1 MAKAM
6 AKARTTRHIGPAAAL
21 ALAVLLALG
30 LTLGVAGAIAQA
42 NSGKVA
48 SSRTAVSDMSLA
60 DETSAAASEG
70 AGGSFLLAVVSDD
83 GSYLVEPSEVQYTSG
98 QTARAA
104 LEATSYQFV
113 FSSSGFLQSVKG
125 HAPQNATYLYCYT
138 DYASRTSNL
147 FDDIDASTLTSV
159 YISAYSSGA
168 GEGHVAALDAMSTYN
183 EHAGGLHNY
192 DAAVQAYNAIA
203 TGLPTATSDGAQTL
217 ASNLLSAIQDYDDMM
232 QGTQYPVEFAVTRGG
247 SSYSAYTATLT
258 DQYGNQTQAEN
269 GIANVVAGT
278 YSYEVADADG
288 KNLVRGTSFVVSEGA
303 EGLEITAD
311 LPSGNWFGSIQLIA
325 KSDNSTA
332 CPAISGSAASRQV
345 TYAVPDT
352 TSAYADLYT
361 RVTASGYLQSISD
374 YQTAYPLY
382 AVYTGVNGTAYTQTV
397 GYNASSYAPQN
408 MVAQGLGTNDVD
420 FEIRHYLNDA
430 HTQMQVEVCS
440 TSLLRSPTLSSISVV
455 GDNQEYMTGFAA
467 STLSYD
473 VVVGSDTL
481 TIAPTAFVKDSDRYS
496 VTVDGEALSEDGT
509 ATVSLPDSASTAP
522 YQVPVT
528 VTLDDDSSLTR
539 TYTLNI
545 TKAGLI
551 EQAFTHDSNVTVKV
565 CNAAGSVVEPV
576 SESSTQTVF
585 KLIEGQSYKYVG
597 TRDTYYHVSKEFEA
611 SGDTT
616 AVSTPS
622 NSDLVQKIVLA
633 YDGFYDLDPSKD
645 SSFPDASTNMHEHT
659 YTVPDNEH
667 RSSMRVVPASGA
679 DPEEY
684 TVSYAFSSQTDGS
697 DVTGELTYTEDTK
710 YNSKYHKGSLSG
722 LVRNGG
728 YGNSVLLTVTME
740 DATSAGETQYQEYNA
755 SVVRKL
761 TLSSVSASSDSGPL
775 VMTQTA
781 TASAD
786 EPVTGFD
793 ASVTDYTVGVPSGT
807 DSVDIGFRFPQM
819 SSISVVSGGYTA
831 TLDGKTTPYQS
842 DGVQNTQTV
851 VLDTSQ
857 SSQTFEIVVSHE
869 DPSSQ
874 STTYKITVQQLPRVS
889 MRFVTSPD
897 TANINLIEDSS
908 GNRIMPA
915 SDGTYTVVDGYSYTW
930 TAVASG
936 YVGQTGT
943 FTAADGLRVTVSLT
957 AADPNPAI
965 DTAISAEWPLFRKDS
980 TNNSVIDGP
989 TPTSADDTVLY
1000 WATQLGSG
1008 YDSSAAGCPILVDGY
1023 LYTYARNQIYKLD
1036 TVTGEVVA
1044 QGSMAGTSS
1053 FAITPMT
1060 YAQGMVFV
1068 GLSNGR
1074 VQAFNA
1080 KTLES
1085 LWVYTSPNGGQPNCP
1100 ISYSDGK
1107 IYTGFWNYT
1116 KMCDFVCLTI
1126 TDEDPTQTAET
1137 KQPLWTNP
1145 HYGGYYWAGAYA
1157 GENFVLEGSD
1167 NAALAEVLSVD
1178 ATVSASGTVY
1188 SFDPDTGKILDQI
1201 DSYPGGVEIGNIRST
1216 IQFDTATSTAYYVSR
1231 NGYFVS
1237 VKVNSDG
1244 TFDHGSI
1251 KTLKLVN
1258 NNPSGV
1264 VSSTATPVIY
1274 NGRAYID
1281 ADSGSYNAYDG
1292 QCVDVIDL
1300 DSWSIAYTVN
1310 MGGRAQSTPVLT
1322 TAYESTDGYVYL
1334 YFFDNFT
1341 PGKLR
1346 YFKDQPGQT
1355 SAIDGEVE
1363 TTTSAGSTI
1372 YHNVASV
1379 LFCPAQAQAQYCICS
1394 PVVDSNGTIYFKND
1408 SAYMMAVGAT
1418 IDSLEVTQNPD
1429 TTQYPLNG
1437 ELDTTGIKVVA
1448 HYSNGTAR
1456 DITEYVQYS
1465 HDDFSTVGEYEV
1477 TVKFPYTMYQC
1488 KSTSDKI
1495 GVAPDYNYDCP
1506 TTSFKVSVAEE
1517 MAAHITTTELP
1528 DGLAATAL
1536 QRTAY
1541 SATLEAVADPAEI
1554 TWTMS
1559 GTLPEGLSFD
1569 ASTAMITGYPAAGTG
1584 GVYNLSFTATNSVG
1598 SDAKDLALTID
1609 ETPVVTS
1616 DTLENAKT
1624 GVEYSAKL
1632 QATGYPQDFTWTHN
1646 TSIGG
1651 SSNKLPAGLTLSADG
1666 TISGTPTEG
1675 GTFRFYVNA
1684 SNDAGSGDGHTSTAK
1699 LVTLTV
1705 EDTRVAPSIVTTSL
1719 GDALVG
1725 SDYSAT
1731 LQVGGYPAPAVTVS
1745 GLPDGLAFDASTL
1758 TISGKPTT
1766 AGEYTVKVEAA
1777 NGKSPDATATLKL
1790 TVTQSPAIATSA
1802 LGNALLGS
1810 NYSQTIEVAGTP
1822 TPEVAVSG
1830 LPEGLAY
1837 DDATRKI
1844 SGVPTQQGTFDV
1856 TVRASNGIEP
1866 AATRVLTLMV
1876 TSPAS
1881 IVTDSL
1887 ASGEVGKAYS
1897 QQILTS
1903 GTPSPTVEVSGLP
1916 AGLAYS
1922 NGAIVGVPTQDGTF
1936 EVTLSAGNGVGAA
1949 ASSKLQLFVDKASV
1963 PVKVVTTELPSVAQG
1978 QSYSQT
1984 LTINGYPMP
1993 TTTVTGL
2000 PAGLAYD
2007 DATRTISGTP
2017 TAAPGSY
2024 TVTVTASNTAGDSD
2038 TATMTLVVGEPLEAP
2053 QITTVEL
2060 ANPVI
2065 GYDYNQAI
2073 EATGNPA
2080 PTVTVEGLPEG
2091 LTYADGKIAGMVE
2104 SVGAGSY
2111 TVTVSAV
2118 NGVAPAAQREF
2129 TIQITQAPEV
2139 LTTSLDEGMVSVAY
2153 SQTIEATGI
2162 PTPTIE
2168 VSGLPAGL
2176 AFDASSQTISGTPTE
2191 AGSYTVRVVATN
2203 GAGARFVVD
2212 LPLEVVEYGEAP
2224 TIVTASLDDATTG
2237 VEYSQTIEVTGSPA
2251 PKVTVTGLPNGLTF
2265 DASTLKIGG
2274 TPTRTGTYNVV
2285 VRADNGYGDA
2295 AELRT
2300 TIAVAKGS
2308 MTWTRLAGSTRLN
2321 TMQAL
2326 AQEGYSDSSCSDIL
2340 LAYGWGYADALTAS
2354 SLSGLWDAPIVTTD
2368 SWELSDEARSEI
2380 ARLSNGSTTVHILG
2394 GTGVVSNAVASQVAS
2409 LPGVASVDRIA
2420 GESRV
2425 DTGLKIYEAGEG
2437 SWGDTCI
2444 ITNAWNYADALGIG
2458 SWAAVAG
2465 APIFGTTGGQL
2476 NDYEAEA
2483 IRTGG
2488 FTNIL
2493 VLGGDAAVD
2502 YNAVKSKLGKG
2513 YSYTRLAGS
2522 TRLETSKLVAYWTT
2536 GDENN
2541 CGFEANFM
2549 PEKADRLTFDGMGV
2563 ATAWN
2568 YPDALVSV
2576 DVLARQHSVM
2586 LLLDD
2591 SDESYGNV
2599 ASIVGGHKNSMT
2611 KGYIFGGSSAV
2622 STTVERWLNE
2632 ASN

>member
-6 AKARTTRHIGPAAAL
+6 SKTRSTRHIGLTAAF

-42 NSGKVA
+42 NSGKIA

-60 DETSAAASEG
+60 DETSATTSEG

-98 QTARAA
+98 QTAQAA

-147 FDDIDASTLTSV
+147 FADIDASTLASV
-159 YISAYSSGA
+159 FISAYSSGA

-183 EHAGGLHNY
+183 EHTGGLHKY
-192 DAAVQAYNAIA
+192 DAAVQAYNAIV

-217 ASNLLSAIQDYDDMM
+217 ANNLLAAIQDYDDMM
-232 QGTQYPVEFAVTRGG
+232 EGTHYPVEFAVTRGG

-269 GIANVVAGT
+269 GTANVIAGT
-278 YSYEVADADG
+278 YSYEVSDADG
-288 KNLVRGTSFVVSEGA
+288 KNLVRGTNFVVPEGA
-303 EGLEITAD
+303 EDLNIAAD
-311 LPSGNWFGSIQLIA
+311 LPSSNWFGSIQLIA
-325 KSDNSTA
+325 KSDNSTT
-332 CPAISGSAASRQV
+332 CPVLSGTVADRQI

-352 TSAYADLYT
+352 TSAYTDLYT
-361 RVTASGYLQSISD
+361 RVTASGYLQSITN

-382 AVYTGVNGTAYTQTV
+382 AVYTGVNGTAYTQVV
-397 GYNASSYAPQN
+397 GYNASSFASQN

-455 GDNQEYMTGFAA
+455 GDNQEYMTGFTA

-473 VVVGSDTL
+473 IVVGSSTL
-481 TIAPTAFVKDSDRYS
+481 TIAPTAFIKDSDRYS
-496 VTVDGEALSEDGT
+496 VTVGGQALSDDGT
-509 ATVSLPDSASTAP
+509 ATVNLPDSASTTP
-522 YQVPVT
+522 YQVPVV
-528 VTLDDDSSLTR
+528 VTLDNDRSLTR
-539 TYTLNI
+539 TYMLNI
-545 TKAGLI
+545 TKADLL
-551 EQAFTHDSNVTVKV
+551 EQTFTHDSNVTLKV
-565 CNAAGSVVEPV
+565 HNAAGSIVEPV
-576 SESSTQTVF
+576 STSGTQTVF
-585 KLIEGQSYKYVG
+585 ELIEGQSYTYVG
-597 TRDTYYHVSKEFEA
+597 TRDTYYHVSKEFKA
-611 SGDTT
+611 SADTIG
-616 AVSTPS
+616 VSTPS
-622 NSDLVQKIVLA
+622 NSDLLQKIVLA
-633 YDGFYDLDPSKD
+633 SDGYYDLDPEKD
-645 SSFPDASTNMHEHT
+645 SSYPDTSTGMHEHT
-659 YTVPDNEH
+659 YTVADNEQ
-667 RSSMRVVPASGA
+667 RSFLRVVPASTA
-679 DPEEY
+679 DPSTY
-684 TVSYAFSSQTDGS
+684 TVSYAFNSQVNGN
-697 DVTGELTYTEDTK
+697 DVTGKLIYTDDTK
-710 YNSKYHKGSLSG
+710 YNSRYHKGSLNG

-728 YGNSVLLTVTME
+728 YGNSVLLTVTMK

-755 SVVRKL
+755 SVARTL

-781 TASAD
+781 TVGAE

-793 ASVTDYTVGVPSGT
+793 AGVTDYTVGVPSGT

-819 SSISVVSGGYTA
+819 SSASVVSGGYTV
-831 TLDGKTTPYQS
+831 TLDGKITPYQS
-842 DGVQNTQTV
+842 AGVQNTQTV
-851 VLDTSQ
+851 ALDTTR

-869 DPSSQ
+869 DATSTP
-874 STTYKITVQQLPRVS
+874 TTYKVTVQQLPKVNVS
-889 MRFVTSPD
+889 FVTTPD

-908 GNRIMPA
+908 GNRIMPS
-915 SDGTYTVVDGYSYTW
+915 SDGTYAVVKDYAYTW
-930 TAVASG
+930 TASASG
-936 YVGQTGT
+936 YVGKTGT
-943 FTAADGLRVTVSLT
+943 FTAAEGLRVKVNLT
-957 AADPNPAI
+957 AADPNPNI
-965 DTAISAEWPLFRKDS
+965 DATISAEWPLFRKDS
-980 TNNSVIDGP
+980 TNNSVISDP

-1000 WATQLGSG
+1000 WATQLGKG
-1008 YDSSAAGCPILVDGY
+1008 YDSGAAGCPILVDGY
-1023 LYTYARNQIYKLD
+1023 LYTYAKNQIYKLD
-1036 TVTGEVVA
+1036 TVTGKVVA
-1044 QGSMAGTSS
+1044 QGAMAGTSS

-1060 YAQGMVFV
+1060 YADGMVFV

-1107 IYTGFWNYT
+1107 IYTGFWNFT
-1116 KMCDFVCLTI
+1116 KMCDFVCLTV
-1126 TDEDPTQTAET
+1126 TDEDPTQTAEA

-1167 NAALAEVLSVD
+1167 NAVLAEVLSVD
-1178 ATVSASGTVY
+1178 ASVDASGIVY
-1188 SFDPDTGKILDQI
+1188 SFDPDTGKVLDQI
-1201 DSYPGGVEIGNIRST
+1201 DSYPGDVEIGNIRST

-1237 VKVNSDG
+1237 VKVNEDG

-1346 YFKDQPGQT
+1346 YFKDKPGQT
-1355 SAIDGEVE
+1355 AAIDGEVE
-1363 TTTSAGSTI
+1363 TTTSGGSTV
-1372 YHNVASV
+1372 YHDVASV

-1429 TTQYPLNG
+1429 TMQYPIKG

-1448 HYSNGTAR
+1448 HYSNGTTR
-1456 DITEYVQYS
+1456 DITKYVQYS
-1465 HDDFSTVGEYEV
+1465 HDDFNTVGKYDV
-1477 TVKFPYTMYQC
+1477 TVKFPYTMYQNGA
-1488 KSTSDKI
+1488 KTESI
-1495 GVAPDYNYDCP
+1495 GNPPDYNYKCP
-1506 TTSFKVSVAEE
+1506 TTSFTVSVAEE

-1528 DGLAATAL
+1528 DGLAATKL

-1541 SATLEAVADPAEI
+1541 SAKLEAVADPAEI

-1559 GTLPEGLSFD
+1559 GTLPEGLSFN

-1584 GVYNLSFTATNSVG
+1584 GVYNLSFTAANSVG
-1598 SDAKDLALTID
+1598 SDTKNLTLTID
-1609 ETPVVTS
+1609 ETPDVTS

-1651 SSNKLPAGLTLSADG
+1651 SSNKLPAGLALSADG
-1666 TISGTPTEG
+1666 TISGTPTEA
-1675 GTFRFYVNA
+1675 GTFKFYVNA
-1684 SNDAGSGDGHTSTAK
+1684 SNDAGSDDKHTSTAK
-1699 LVTLTV
+1699 LITLTV
-1705 EDTRVAPSIVTTSL
+1705 EDTRVAPSIVTASL
-1719 GDALVG
+1719 SDALVG
-1725 SDYSAT
+1725 AAYSAT
-1731 LQVGGYPAPAVTVS
+1731 LQVGGYPAPDVVVS
-1745 GLPDGLAFDASTL
+1745 GLPDGLKFDASTL
-1758 TISGKPTT
+1758 AISGTPTT
-1766 AGEYTVKVEAA
+1766 AGVYPLQVEAA
-1777 NGKSPDATATLKL
+1777 NGKNPDAKASLTL
-1790 TVTQSPAIATSA
+1790 TVTQPAAIATTS
-1802 LGNALLGS
+1802 LGDALLGS
-1810 NYSQTIEVAGTP
+1810 SYSQAIEVTGVP
-1822 TPEVAVSG
+1822 TAKVSVSG

-1837 DDATRKI
+1837 DGATRKI

-1856 TVRASNGIEP
+1856 TVSASNGIGSE
-1866 AATRVLTLMV
+1866 ATKVFSLMV
-1876 TSPAS
+1876 ASPAT

-1903 GTPSPTVEVSGLP
+1903 GTPAPTVEVSGLP
-1916 AGLAYS
+1916 AGLTYS

-1936 EVTLSAGNGVGAA
+1936 EVTLSARNGIGTA
-1949 ASSKLQLFVDKASV
+1949 ASSKLRLFIDKASV

-1978 QSYSQT
+1978 QFYSQT

-1993 TTTVTGL
+1993 TTSVTGV

-2053 QITTVEL
+2053 QIMTVEL

-2065 GYDYNQAI
+2065 GYDYNQAV

-2091 LTYADGKIAGMVE
+2091 LSYADGKITGMVE

-2129 TIQITQAPEV
+2129 TIQVTQAPEV

-2153 SQTIEATGI
+2153 SQTIEVTGI
-2162 PTPTIE
+2162 PMPTIE

-2176 AFDASSQTISGTPTE
+2176 AFDASSQTISGTPTV

-2203 GAGARFVVD
+2203 GAGARCVVD

-2224 TIVTASLDDATTG
+2224 AIVTTSLDDATTG
-2237 VEYSQTIEVTGSPA
+2237 VEYSQTIEVTGSPS

-2265 DASTLKIGG
+2265 DASTLTIGG

-2308 MTWTRLAGSTRLN
+2308 VAWTRLAGGTRFG
-2321 TMQAL
+2321 TMQEL
-2326 AQEGYSDSSCSDIL
+2326 VQEGYPDGSCSDIL

-2368 SWELSDEARSEI
+2368 AWELTAEAQNEI
-2380 ARLSNGSTTVHILG
+2380 TRLSNGSATVHILG
-2394 GTGVVSNAVASQVAS
+2394 GTGAISNAVASQVAT
-2409 LPGVASVDRIA
+2409 LFGVASVDRIA

-2425 DTGLKIYEAGEG
+2425 DTGLQIYEAGEG

-2444 ITNAWNYADALGIG
+2444 VTNAWNYADALGIG

-2465 APIFGTTGGQL
+2465 APIFGTTDGQL

-2502 YNAVKSKLGKG
+2502 YDAVKSKLGKG
-2513 YSYTRLAGS
+2513 YSYTRLAGL
-2522 TRLETSKLVAYWTT
+2522 TRLETSKFVAYWTT
-2536 GDENN
+2536 GDESN
-2541 CGFEANFM
+2541 CGFEVGFM
-2549 PEKADRLTFDGMGV
+2549 PDKADRLTFDGMGV

-2568 YPDALVSV
+2568 YPDALVAV
-2576 DVLARQHSVM
+2576 DVLACRRSVM

-2591 SDESYGNV
+2591 TNEGYDNV

-2622 STTVERWLNE
+2622 SSTVERWLNE